1 MSNEDLQKRIIQQ
14 SEELAEVKVSSR
26 SGIHISKLDIFVI
39 LCALAIMVIL
49 SFVYNDGVGAAIVVA
64 FCTALAIRDALLA
77 PYKSQRSETIK
88 TMFVSCLIMGFTG
101 FFIAITL
108 DPQIRII
115 VGSLL
120 GILLALGLYLISSFW
135 KSSRGL

>member
-1 MSNEDLQKRIIQQ
+1 MSNKDLQKQIIQQ
-14 SEELAEVKVSSR
+14 AEKRSEDKVASH
-26 SGIHISKLDIFVI
+26 SGIHISKLDILVI
-39 LCALAIMVIL
+39 LCVLVIAFVL
-49 SFVYNDGVGAAIVVA
+49 SFVYDGDIAISIVVA
-64 FCTALAIRDALLA
+64 FCCALAIRDALLA
-77 PYKSQRSETIK
+77 PYKFQRSKIIK

-115 VGSLL
+115 AGSLL